1 MVLPKPLLL
10 VCLHVLYLRTS
21 TYCNTARQAATYLR
35 HQVLPAPRRL
45 TLKRP
50 HLTFSSGAELSH
62 CEQRGKQSLFT
73 NQLSSAPRQRGLRL
87 STTIFQMRFFRDASA
102 PFLFG
107 LFFLLNGWR
116 GCHRV
121 HVSDSYG
128 DFQSS
133 SCGHSYVVIPGN
145 VILILTHKSSCQEP
159 KQPQHYKKAVQS
171 HSHTPNGIFRF
182 IFCSLLY
189 ISSLKGQTGNS
200 TLLHIHTT

>member
-1 MVLPKPLLL
+1 MTFRKAQQPGYSWAIPSFCSQAEKFRSDVYFQLQNKSMVLPKPLLL
-10 VCLHVLYLRTS
+10 VSLHVLYLRTS
-21 TYCNTARQAATYLR
+21 TYCNTARQAAMYLR

-107 LFFLLNGWR
+107 LYFF
-116 GCHRV
+116 C
-121 HVSDSYG
+121 
-128 DFQSS
+128 
-133 SCGHSYVVIPGN
+133 
-145 VILILTHKSSCQEP
+145 LTDGEDATGYTYQIVTE
-159 KQPQHYKKAVQS
+159 
-171 HSHTPNGIFRF
+171 IFRVAAAVMAMW
-182 IFCSLLY
+182 
-189 ISSLKGQTGNS
+189 
-200 TLLHIHTT
+200 